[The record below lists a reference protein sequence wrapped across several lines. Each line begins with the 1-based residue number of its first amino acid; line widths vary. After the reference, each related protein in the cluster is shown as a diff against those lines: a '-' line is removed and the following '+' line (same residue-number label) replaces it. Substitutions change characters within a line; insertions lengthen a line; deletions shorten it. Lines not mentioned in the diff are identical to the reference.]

1 LVIFGTFLTRSGVL
15 SSVHAFAQSA
25 IGPMFFGF
33 IGITFV
39 ISISLLIRRWEAL
52 KGENQLQSVFSREAL
67 FLLNNL
73 LFMGILVV
81 CFWGVIFPL
90 LSELFTGEKVTVG
103 PAYYEPAT
111 GPLFAGLLLLMGVAP
126 LSAWGGRSWRVLG
139 RAIWL
144 PTVLSLTVPV
154 ILFVRGITLWPALLG
169 YWLAAFVALVTL
181 YEFWRGAQ
189 ARHRRG
195 ESLPLALWRL
205 AGRNRRR
212 YGGYVIHLGV
222 VVMAIGII
230 GIELFQTQTQGT
242 LAQGE
247 QLTIGRTVMT
257 YDSLAQWDEPDGRN
271 ITRAVLSVYRDGRRV
286 GELHPRRDYYY
297 ASQQPMTIPGVRS
310 TLEGDLY
317 VLLVGWEP
325 MAADGATFKV
335 YQNPVVNFVWM
346 GGLVFILGTL
356 VAAWPE
362 REAELASAPATKRRR
377 ELVVGGPAE

>member
-1 LVIFGTFLTRSGVL
+1 
-15 SSVHAFAQSA
+15 
-25 IGPMFFGF
+25 MFFGF

-39 ISISLLIRRWEAL
+39 VSISLLIHRWEAL

-90 LSELFTGEKVTVG
+90 LSELFTGQKATVG

-144 PTVLSLTVPV
+144 PSVLSLAVPV
-154 ILFVRGITLWPALLG
+154 ILIVRGITLWPALLG
-169 YWLAAFVALVTL
+169 YWLTAFVALVTL

-222 VVMAIGII
+222 VVMAMGII
-230 GIELFQTQTQGT
+230 GIEFFQTQTQGT

-286 GELHPRRDYYY
+286 GELHPRRDYYF

-325 MAADGATFKV
+325 IAADGATFRV

-362 REAELASAPATKRRR
+362 REAELAPAPVTKRRR
-377 ELVVGGPAE
+377 ELAVGGPSE